1 MANRQ
6 QREALMQA
14 FLETPEAKLWREAT
28 KTLKLQAT
36 VQPNKKG
43 PVPEFIRLVIDEM
56 AENPTM
62 FSVLRDIWNQLA
74 VKMNLPDE
82 IKP

>member
-1 MANRQ
+1 MASKQ
-6 QREALMQA
+6 QREELMKA
-14 FLETPEAKLWREAT
+14 FLETPEAKIWHEAT
-28 KTLKLQAT
+28 KALKLQAT

-56 AENPTM
+56 VENPTM
-62 FSVLRDIWNQLA
+62 FSVLRDIWNQLC

-82 IKP
+82 IRG